1 MKKASRVVYELQS
14 CPTVSTSPATVRFMY
29 NYMMKDFTPA
39 NCKKAQ
45 DLQAVLRQ
53 GEWPGGCETLGMAAN
68 THACSLEHL

>member
-1 MKKASRVVYELQS
+1 MKKASRVVYELQG
-14 CPTVSTSPATVRFMY
+14 CPTINTSPATVRFMY

-53 GEWPGGCETLGMAAN
+53 GE
-68 THACSLEHL
+68 